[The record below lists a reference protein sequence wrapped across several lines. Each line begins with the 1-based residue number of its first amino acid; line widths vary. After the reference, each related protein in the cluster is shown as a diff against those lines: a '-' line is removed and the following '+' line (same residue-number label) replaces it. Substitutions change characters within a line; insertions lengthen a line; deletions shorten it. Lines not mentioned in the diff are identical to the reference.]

1 MNCDVDLWCRLSHKS
16 YLILSRGVGSGQV
29 MQSSLHLLNKELT
42 IMDTKT
48 LDKQGREHFRF
59 YNNFMFATKISVAV
73 VVATLIIMAATLI

>member
-48 LDKQGREHFRF
+48 LDKQGRGHLQF
-59 YNNFMFATKISVAV
+59 YKNVMFATKISIAV
-73 VVATLIIMAATLI
+73 IVITLVIMAATLI